1 MRNAMQTVVVTLQEA
16 ADLAP
21 RNACPERVFRDNESK
36 VFLALQETLQNWP
49 GSKPITTRRFT
60 RKWQDETLG
69 VTELLNGAWSSVP
82 QR

>member
-1 MRNAMQTVVVTLQEA
+1 METVVVTLQEA
-16 ADLAP
+16 AGLAP
-21 RNACPERVFRDNESK
+21 ENACPESVFRGNESK

-60 RKWQDETLG
+60 RKWQDEAPG

>member
-1 MRNAMQTVVVTLQEA
+1 METLVVILHEA
-16 ADLAP
+16 AGLSP
-21 RNACPERVFRDNESK
+21 QNACPERVFRDNESK
-36 VFLALQETLQNWP
+36 VFLALQETLQNWA

-60 RKWQDETLG
+60 HKWQDETPG

>member
-1 MRNAMQTVVVTLQEA
+1 METLVVTLQEA
-16 ADLAP
+16 VALAP
-21 RNACPERVFRDNESK
+21 QNACPEWVFRDNESK

-49 GSKPITTRRFT
+49 GSKPITTCRFT
-60 RKWQDETLG
+60 RKWQDETPG

>member
-1 MRNAMQTVVVTLQEA
+1 METVETPG
-16 ADLAP
+16 LAP
-21 RNACPERVFRDNESK
+21 QNAYPERVLGDNESK

-60 RKWQDETLG
+60 CKWQDETLG

>member
-1 MRNAMQTVVVTLQEA
+1 METVVVTLQEA
-16 ADLAP
+16 AGLAP
-21 RNACPERVFRDNESK
+21 ENACPERVFRDNESK

-60 RKWQDETLG
+60 HKWQDETAGFTKFLY
-69 VTELLNGAWSSVP
+69 EARSSVC

>member
-1 MRNAMQTVVVTLQEA
+1 METVEVTLQEA
-16 ADLAP
+16 AGLTP
-21 RNACPERVFRDNESK
+21 QNACPERVSTDNESK
-36 VFLALQETLQNWP
+36 VSLALQETLQNWP

-60 RKWQDETLG
+60 RKWQDEAPG